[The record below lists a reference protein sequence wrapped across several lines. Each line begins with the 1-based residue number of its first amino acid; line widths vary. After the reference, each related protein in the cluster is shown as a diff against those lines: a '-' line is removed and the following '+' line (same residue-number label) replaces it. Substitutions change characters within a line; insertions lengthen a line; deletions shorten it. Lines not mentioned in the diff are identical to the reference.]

1 MKKVTMYV
9 TEAAVAAFIA
19 VAASA
24 PPAHATLTFSEDVS
38 GVTFT
43 CVDNDATCDI
53 NPAVGQL
60 QLASTTVNGVQ
71 FTGIFNRST
80 LGPIDLLSSNST
92 SSINISGATR
102 VLTAAVSDTNFVGP
116 SSSVETTGSGTF
128 INNVGNGIT
137 QTYYLDNA
145 NTQGGATP
153 NDTPGSL
160 VSTFNFTQALSP
172 LDSFSHDNPNA
183 FPVGPLFSMSLGF
196 TYTLADGAALSSRG
210 QAMSVVPSQVPEP
223 TSLALLGAGL
233 LGMGLFRRRRKTA

>member
-1 MKKVTMYV
+1 MKSLTY
-9 TEAAVAAFIA
+9 TAGITIGLLGGALSF
-19 VAASA
+19 A
-24 PPAHATLTFSEDVS
+24 PPAHAILTFSEDVS
-38 GVTFT
+38 GVTFA

-60 QLASTTVNGVQ
+60 QLTPKTVNGVQ

-102 VLTAAVSDTNFVGP
+102 ILTAAVSDTNFVGP
-116 SSSVETTGSGTF
+116 ASKVETTGSGTF

-145 NTQGGATP
+145 NTQGGSNPT
-153 NDTPGSL
+153 DTPGSL
-160 VSTFNFTQALSP
+160 VNTFNFTQADSP
-172 LDSFSHDNPNA
+172 LDSFSHDNVNA
-183 FPVGPLFSMSLGF
+183 LSVGPLFSMSLGF
-196 TYTLADGAALSSRG
+196 TYTLADGAVLSSRG
-210 QAMSVVPSQVPEP
+210 QAMSVTPSQVPEP

-233 LGMGLFRRRRKTA
+233 VGLGLFRRRRKAA